1 MCVIAKGGM
10 LRLLYR
16 EELVPGFV
24 PAVCGTE
31 FGWADTRQF

>member
-1 MCVIAKGGM
+1 VGVTAKRGNI
-10 LRLLYR
+10 LRLLYS

-31 FGWADTRQF
+31 FR